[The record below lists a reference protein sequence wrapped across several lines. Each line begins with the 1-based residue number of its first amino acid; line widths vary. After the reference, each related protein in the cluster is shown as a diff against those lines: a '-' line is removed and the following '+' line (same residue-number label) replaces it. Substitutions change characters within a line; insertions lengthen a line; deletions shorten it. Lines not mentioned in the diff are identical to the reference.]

1 MQLSDLLD
9 DIIAKEVYKGVR
21 IRCTIHHDLS
31 QLPQDTVE
39 RIKTDIRVKEDCK
52 GKLTRNLQRSCYR
65 DLIVTDLDPSSN
77 SVEIE
82 YTAYYTGSKQY
93 PEVHLKTLLIYYDN
107 RGDDIRDPANFD
119 RIVEEVRRDLGDKYR
134 DCKEKRLNLF
144 ASLFKKAL
152 AEQDYRKQ
160 Q

>member
-9 DIIAKEVYKGVR
+9 DVIASEVYKGVR
-21 IRCTIHHDLS
+21 IRCKIYHDLS
-31 QLPQDTVE
+31 QLPPDTVDG
-39 RIKTDIRVKEDCK
+39 IKSDSRVREDCK
-52 GKLTRNLQRSCYR
+52 GKLTQKLQKFCYR
-65 DLIVTDLDPSSN
+65 DLVVTDLDPSSN

-107 RGDDIRDPANFD
+107 RGVDVRDSTVFD

-134 DCKEKRLNLF
+134 DCKEKRLNHF